1 MPADILLFALFLAN
15 VNSYSNSYNMVYILV
30 ITSGTKAEGSIFLK
44 FLSYSRIQMTKEEQ
58 RECMEALVANKDVSL
73 K

>member
-1 MPADILLFALFLAN
+1 
-15 VNSYSNSYNMVYILV
+15 MVYILV

-58 RECMEALVANKDVSL
+58 RKCMEALVANKDVSL

>member
-58 RECMEALVANKDVSL
+58 RKCMEALVANKDVSL

>member
-15 VNSYSNSYNMVYILV
+15 VNSYSNSYNMMYIFV

-58 RECMEALVANKDVSL
+58 RKCMEALVANKDVSL